1 MGFTMRLIIALL
13 ILILGGLQFQLW
25 GSDHGVRGVWRM
37 SKVTA
42 EQRNENGALT
52 ERNEALRA
60 EVLDLKHGS
69 DAVEERARSDIGM
82 VKPGETLFQVVR
94 ARDES
99 GQDSQ

>member
-1 MGFTMRLIIALL
+1 VGFAMRLIVALL
-13 ILILGGLQFQLW
+13 FLILAGLQFQLW

-42 EQRNENGALT
+42 EQRAENSALT

-69 DAVEERARSDIGM
+69 EAVEERARSDIGM
-82 VKPGETLFQVVR
+82 VKPGETLFQVVE
-94 ARDES
+94 ARDEA
-99 GQDSQ
+99 GQGPQ

>member
-1 MGFTMRLIIALL
+1 MRLIIALL
-13 ILILGGLQFQLW
+13 FLAFAGLQFQLW

-42 EQRNENGALT
+42 EQHAENSALT

-69 DAVEERARSDIGM
+69 EAVEERARSDIGM
-82 VKPGETLFQVVR
+82 VRPGETLFQVVE
-94 ARDES
+94 APEEN